1 LTSSGGGGQM
11 GRRLAGRVVPGRGVS
26 LPFRRSLL
34 PSMPSSAPDSPV
46 PSPRAS
52 DLPPVLVVDD
62 EYGPREA
69 IAFSLSA
76 VLHVLLW
83 PARRV
88 G

>member
-1 LTSSGGGGQM
+1 M
-11 GRRLAGRVVPGRGVS
+11 GRWLAGRVVPGRGVS